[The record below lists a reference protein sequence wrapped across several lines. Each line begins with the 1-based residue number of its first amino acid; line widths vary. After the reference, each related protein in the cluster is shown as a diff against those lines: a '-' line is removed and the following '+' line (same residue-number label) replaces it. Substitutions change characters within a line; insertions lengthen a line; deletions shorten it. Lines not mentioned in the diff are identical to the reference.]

1 MGAWCDQR
9 RDLLDERSSQ
19 AACLRAPPGAL
30 PPHQPD
36 PDLAMRHVVQDP
48 PPAAAARG
56 YDPAV
61 RAALQLPRRRDRH
74 RHRRFGPLDRLDM
87 DRRQAEQHV
96 TAGAR
101 VSSGGRVGAPRSVGQ
116 RRGPR
121 GRSVVGASDHRGPR
135 PLHPARHAA
144 RATPY
149 RIDEEP
155 PKASA
160 PKVPQSRKSRVTPI
174 FYAHHGW
181 VRVSRT
187 LCFCYENHRRWVD
200 VRRRRQH
207 RQLHTTQSGEL
218 QCRLACEMRGLN

>member
-1 MGAWCDQR
+1 MCSSTPRLVTPVKRDSSAARRSSSGRTRRHSAHHDTSSRRASPAMVACSRRSCPIAHVTARGDLGAWCDQR
-9 RDLLDERSSQ
+9 RDLLDERPSRASR
-19 AACLRAPPGAL
+19 LRAPPGAL

-48 PPAAAARG
+48 PPAAAARRH
-56 YDPAV
+56 DPAV

-74 RHRRFGPLDRLDM
+74 RHRRLGPLDRLDM

-96 TAGAR
+96 TARTR

-116 RRGPR
+116 RRGPQ

-155 PKASA
+155 LYL
-160 PKVPQSRKSRVTPI
+160 R
-174 FYAHHGW
+174 
-181 VRVSRT
+181 
-187 LCFCYENHRRWVD
+187 LRRA
-200 VRRRRQH
+200 
-207 RQLHTTQSGEL
+207 E
-218 QCRLACEMRGLN
+218 A